1 MTFTRRQLFDL
12 VWSKPIQQLAK
23 EYGYS
28 DVGLA
33 KICRKHD
40 IPLPPR
46 GYWSKVS
53 AGLKTKI
60 PNFDTAN
67 HEQKISIPLKKAITD
82 EDVKHKKNQLE
93 LEREM
98 LTKVGEINIS
108 NPFESHHQITRN
120 TRKFF
125 NTTINKLAIIERSRT
140 MPDDYFSIINVV
152 YRGRIRCKK
161 ESCFHMTV
169 SEPLVNRALNI
180 LDALVKNL
188 EIHGFKIQNG
198 QEKVPVQAYKDN
210 EVLNF
215 SISEGYNYQINN
227 KKKEKSKLEQIFY
240 PDKIPI
246 ANGKLTL
253 TIVAPE
259 ANINRSWTDGKRT
272 IENELS
278 SILVAFINLVST
290 QKQSKIDKFTMQKVR
305 DEEMRVIRDIE
316 QKRYVEKSL
325 FDEVMRESKLF
336 SDYVKLEAYLEY
348 LERQYMDRH
357 GIVNEKIL
365 AWFSLIRK
373 IAKEQS
379 PFENRINTLNKL
391 L

>member
-33 KICRKHD
+33 KICRKHN

-53 AGLKTKI
+53 AGINTKI
-60 PNFDTAN
+60 PNFVTAD
-67 HEQKISIPLKKAITD
+67 HEQNISIPLKKAIT
-82 EDVKHKKNQLE
+82 EEEVKHKKNQRE
-93 LEREM
+93 LQREI
-98 LTKVGEINIS
+98 LTSVGEINIS
-108 NPFESHHQITRN
+108 SPIESHHPITRN

-161 ESCFHMTV
+161 ENCFHMTV
-169 SEPLVNRALNI
+169 SEPLVDRALNI

-188 EIHGFKIQNG
+188 DIHGFKIQNG
-198 QEKVPVQAYKDN
+198 QEKGPVQAYKDN
-210 EVLNF
+210 EVINF

-253 TIVAPE
+253 TIIAPE

-278 SILVAFINLVST
+278 SMLVAFINLVPA
-290 QKQSKIDKFTMQKVR
+290 QKQAKIDKVIMQKAR
-305 DEEMRVIRDIE
+305 DEEMKVIRNFE
-316 QKRYVEKSL
+316 QKRYLERSH
-325 FDEVMRESKLF
+325 FDEVVRESKLF

-348 LERQYMDRH
+348 LERQYIERH
-357 GIVNEKIL
+357 GVLSEKIL